1 MPITSKVQTIEP
13 TLARN
18 WLKKFNNSNRRLRPS
33 RVEDLAE
40 AILRGEWQLDGSPIR
55 FDEDDQLL
63 DGQHRLAAIDRAQ
76 VAVPCLIVRGLPRS
90 TQEVMDRTLARTY
103 ADKLSI
109 DREPNATHL
118 ASAANVM
125 WRYEHAAF
133 GKAGFGRR
141 PSFGQLDD
149 ILNRHVELRR
159 SVAAAAHYTKKIKM
173 PRSYLAAA
181 RTIFMGFSEEDT
193 DRFFTELRTGE
204 DLSRLDPIFRLREAL
219 NANAMS
225 KSKRYSSDHLLAL
238 LFKAWNLYRSGE
250 ECRNLSFRAGGAA
263 PEAFPIP
270 E

>member
-1 MPITSKVQTIEP
+1 MPITSKVQSIEP

-18 WLKKFNNSNRRLRPS
+18 WLKNFNTSNRRLRPT

-55 FDEDDQLL
+55 FDVDGQLL
-63 DGQHRLAAIDRAQ
+63 DGQHRLAAIDRAGR
-76 VAVPCLIVRGLPRS
+76 AVECLVVRGLPRS
-90 TQEVMDRTLARTY
+90 AQEVMDRTLARTY

-125 WRYEHAAF
+125 WRYENNAF

-149 ILNRHVELRR
+149 VISRHSELRR
-159 SVAAAAHYTKKIKM
+159 AVTAASQYTAKIKM
-173 PRSYLAAA
+173 PRAYLAAA
-181 RTIFMGFSEEDT
+181 RTIFMGFSETDT
-193 DRFFTELRTGE
+193 DRFFTELRTGV
-204 DLSRLDPIFRLREAL
+204 DLSRLDPILRLREAL

-225 KSKRYSSDHLLAL
+225 KSKRYHSDHLLAL
-238 LFKAWNLYRSGE
+238 LFKTWNLYRSGE
-250 ECRNLSFRAGGAA
+250 ECRNLSFRAGGAT